1 MAFGGDGSGGGNIVP
16 SFEPVTTLAGVEV
29 GEEGLVTED
38 DIVVREGAVEEG
50 AFGDVVDAVVDG
62 LRTTIRA
69 LGGMLV
75 TVREGRDAEEG
86 TRSAWAE
93 ANLCL

>member
-1 MAFGGDGSGGGNIVP
+1 MP

-69 LGGMLV
+69 LGGMASD
-75 TVREGRDAEEG
+75 GA
-86 TRSAWAE
+86 
-93 ANLCL
+93 